1 MIEIESSV
9 AKQISKLLQKCF
21 DMDQS
26 STEVIVAL
34 NNSCLHVLVDPIG
47 LLIEITFRNGQIALG
62 FVNTREPDVTVTGKI
77 SDFFA
82 LLKAHMDSV
91 PLASGAVNVEGDL
104 GVAQKMQALF
114 SNLQVDLENILSRFL
129 NPVLAHQIY
138 LFIVSGSS
146 GMTKN
151 CVSMEDDVID
161 YLRYEST
168 LIAKRVEFRSLT
180 SDISNLSDQLENLE
194 SRVNIATRQLD

>member
-47 LLIEITFRNGQIALG
+47 LLIEITFRNGHIALG

-82 LLKAHMDSV
+82 LLKAHIDSV
-91 PLASGAVNVEGDL
+91 PLASGTVNVEGDL
-104 GVAQKMQALF
+104 GVAQKIQSLF
-114 SNLQVDLENILSRFL
+114 SNLQVDLESILSQFF

-138 LFIVSGSS
+138 LFISLGSS

-151 CVSMEDDVID
+151 CEKMEDDVID

-168 LIAKRVEFRSLT
+168 LIAKRTEFRDLK
-180 SDISNLSDQLENLE
+180 SDISNHCDQLENFE
-194 SRVNIATRQLD
+194 SRINIATM

>member
-9 AKQISKLLQKCF
+9 SSQISKLLQKYL
-21 DMDQS
+21 DVDKS
-26 STEVIVAL
+26 SVEAMAAL
-34 NNSCLHVLVDPIG
+34 NDNCLHVLVDPPR
-47 LLIEITFRNGQIALG
+47 LLIEIIFTNNKIALR
-62 FVNTREPDVTVTGKI
+62 FTKSREPDVTVTGKV

-82 LLKAHMDSV
+82 LLKAHMDGVS
-91 PLASGAVNVEGDL
+91 LASGTVGVEGDL

-114 SNLQVDLENILSRFL
+114 SNLQVDLESILSRFL

-138 LFIVSGSS
+138 LFIASGSS
-146 GMTKN
+146 RMTKN
-151 CVSMEDDVID
+151 CVSMEEDVID

-168 LIAKRVEFRSLT
+168 LIAKRVEFRCLT
-180 SDISNLSDQLENLE
+180 SDISNLCDQLENLE